1 MLQQIS
7 DFSKNKNIFLSAYKE
22 LGIDGLLSK
31 SNIRKR
37 SGCDVSKIFSMLL
50 SLVFYNKNL
59 YSYLNSE
66 KADTS
71 ISKNTYYR
79 FLGNLTYRWWHL
91 LSRLAISVISFF
103 QSLTGAGRVSCLILD
118 DTVFSRNRSK
128 KVEFLSRIFDHASHK
143 YLRGFSMVTLGWTDS
158 FSFVPVDFALVGS
171 SKEKNIYSKEMKKL
185 DHRSYMHRK
194 YSQITQPKPKTA
206 SNMIK
211 NILNLGV
218 RADYVL
224 MDSWYANEPLLHELV
239 EEGIDV
245 IGMLKNGRQKYCY
258 KGENYT
264 LKELSVI
271 AKSGDS
277 RKKKASIIVKTSK
290 YNIPVKIVFVKHRSL
305 GNRNLHFIS
314 TDCSIDE
321 DEILRIYGY
330 RWQIE
335 VFFKSVKSC
344 LGLASEFQ
352 CRYYSAI
359 CAHTTIVFTRFI
371 ILEWLRRKE
380 KDDRTLGG
388 LFLLMCDEVRDMDL
402 KAALQNIALL
412 LMKSIEKLSQQ
423 FTEEIL
429 KQVRLFFFEQPRYIQ
444 QLLGFLKWES

>member
-7 DFSKNKNIFLSAYKE
+7 DFSKNKNNFLAAYKE
-22 LGIDGLLSK
+22 LGIDSLLRK

-37 SGCDVSKIFSMLL
+37 SGCDVSKIFSILL

-71 ISKNTYYR
+71 VSKNTYYR
-79 FLGNLTYRWWHL
+79 FLGNMTYRWWHL
-91 LSRLAISVISFF
+91 LSRLAFSVISFF
-103 QSLTGAGRVSCLILD
+103 QSLTGVGRVSCLVLD

-128 KVEFLSRIFDHASHK
+128 KVEFLSKIFDHANHK

-158 FSFVPVDFALVGS
+158 FSFVPVDFALAGS
-171 SKEKNIYSKEMKKL
+171 SKEKNIYSKEMKEL

-194 YSQITQPKPKTA
+194 YSQITLPKPKIA
-206 SNMIK
+206 SGMIK

-224 MDSWYANEPLLHELV
+224 TDSWYANEPFIHELV
-239 EEGIDV
+239 KEGIDV
-245 IGMLKNGRQKYCY
+245 IGMLKNGRQKYFY
-258 KGENYT
+258 KGKNYT
-264 LKELSVI
+264 LKELSAI

-277 RKKKASIIVKTSK
+277 KKKKASIIVYTSK

-330 RWQIE
+330 RWLIE
-335 VFFKSVKSC
+335 VFFKSVKSS

-352 CRYYSAI
+352 CRYYSSI
-359 CAHTTIVFTRFI
+359 CANTTIVFTRFI

-388 LFLLMCDEVRDMDL
+388 LFRLMCDEVRDMDL
-402 KAALQNIALL
+402 KTALQNIALL
-412 LMKSIEKLSQQ
+412 LMKTIEKLSQQ

-429 KQVRLFFFEQPRYIQ
+429 KQVQLFFFEQPRYIQ
-444 QLLGFLKWES
+444 QLLGIMKWES

>member
-31 SNIRKR
+31 SNIKKR
-37 SGCDVSKIFSMLL
+37 NGCDVSKIFSMLL

-59 YSYLNSE
+59 YSYLNSG

-128 KVEFLSRIFDHASHK
+128 KVEFLSRIFDHANHK
-143 YLRGFSMVTLGWTDS
+143 YLRGFSMFTLGWTDS

-171 SKEKNIYSKEMKKL
+171 SKEKNVYSKEMKKL

-194 YSQITQPKPKTA
+194 YSQITQPKPKIA

-258 KGENYT
+258 N
-264 LKELSVI
+264 L
-271 AKSGDS
+271 DS
-277 RKKKASIIVKTSK
+277 R
-290 YNIPVKIVFVKHRSL
+290 Y
-305 GNRNLHFIS
+305 
-314 TDCSIDE
+314 
-321 DEILRIYGY
+321 
-330 RWQIE
+330 
-335 VFFKSVKSC
+335 
-344 LGLASEFQ
+344 
-352 CRYYSAI
+352 
-359 CAHTTIVFTRFI
+359 
-371 ILEWLRRKE
+371 
-380 KDDRTLGG
+380 
-388 LFLLMCDEVRDMDL
+388 
-402 KAALQNIALL
+402 
-412 LMKSIEKLSQQ
+412 
-423 FTEEIL
+423 
-429 KQVRLFFFEQPRYIQ
+429 
-444 QLLGFLKWES
+444 

>member
-1 MLQQIS
+1 MLQQNS
-7 DFSKNKNIFLSAYKE
+7 DFSKNKNKFLSTYEE
-22 LGIDGLLSK
+22 LKIDNLLRK
-31 SNIRKR
+31 SNITKR
-37 SGCDVSKIFSMLL
+37 SGYNVSKIFSLLL
-50 SLVFYNKNL
+50 SLVFYNENL
-59 YSYLNSE
+59 YSYINSE
-66 KADTS
+66 NTDS
-71 ISKNTYYR
+71 PVSKNTYYR
-79 FLGNLTYRWWHL
+79 FLGNMTYRWWYF

-103 QSLTGAGRVSCLILD
+103 QSLTGNNRVSCLVLD

-128 KVEFLSRIFDHASHK
+128 KVEFLSKIFDHANHK

-171 SKEKNIYSKEMKKL
+171 SKEKNIYSKEMKEL

-194 YSQITQPKPKTA
+194 YSQITQPKPKVA
-206 SNMIK
+206 LSMIR

-224 MDSWYANEPLLHELV
+224 TDSWYANEPLIHELV
-239 EEGIDV
+239 EEGIDI
-245 IGMLKNGRQKYCY
+245 IGMLKNGHQKYCY
-258 KGENYT
+258 KGKFYT

-271 AKSGDS
+271 AKSGDN
-277 RKKKASIIVKTSK
+277 RKKKASIIVYTSK
-290 YNIPVKIVFVKHRSL
+290 YNIPVKIVFIKHRSL

-335 VFFKSVKSC
+335 VFFKSVKSK

-359 CAHTTIVFTRFI
+359 CTHTTIVFARFI

-380 KDDRTLGG
+380 RDDRTLGG
-388 LFLLMCDEVRDMDL
+388 LFMIMCDEVRDMNL
-402 KAALQNIALL
+402 KTALQNIALL
-412 LMKSIEKLSQQ
+412 LMKTIEKLSQQ

-429 KQVRLFFFEQPRYIQ
+429 KQVQLFFFEQPRYIQ
-444 QLLGFLKWES
+444 ELLGILKWES